1 MGLDDFIQLLSQTS
15 QNVNEVKQPEVPVTE
30 EKTVNNESI
39 TNEQAVTQPTENK
52 EPSVNN
58 ESITNE
64 QLVTQP
70 TENKEVIKTQPETN
84 ESQPVITE
92 PIEKEPIEEPKAN
105 TETSNQFNG
114 KIVITEIE
122 QFVKNAN
129 SVLETIEVFL
139 IPLEQIFVYAFETKN
154 TIFVE
159 EKKVITSFDNLVNEV
174 KTAGAKG
181 NFVFSLKQVTEE
193 FINLLRKIF
202 HL

>member
-1 MGLDDFIQLLSQTS
+1 MALEDFIQLLSQAS
-15 QNVNEVKQPEVPVTE
+15 QNVNEVKQLEVLVTKE
-30 EKTVNNESI
+30 PPVNNESI
-39 TNEQAVTQPTENK
+39 TAEQPVTQATENK
-52 EPSVNN
+52 EPV
-58 ESITNE
+58 
-64 QLVTQP
+64 VTQP
-70 TENKEVIKTQPETN
+70 IETN

-92 PIEKEPIEEPKAN
+92 PVQNPVEEPKTN
-105 TETSNQFNG
+105 TKTSNQFNG
-114 KIVITEIE
+114 KIIITEIE
-122 QFVKNAN
+122 QFVKQAN

-159 EKKVITSFDNLVNEV
+159 EKKVITSFDNLVSEV

>member
-1 MGLDDFIQLLSQTS
+1 MALDDFIQLLSQTS
-15 QNVNEVKQPEVPVTE
+15 QNVNEVKQQEIPVAE
-30 EKTVNNESI
+30 EPPVNNESV
-39 TNEQAVTQPTENK
+39 TVKQPLESKEPTVTQ
-52 EPSVNN
+52 
-58 ESITNE
+58 SI
-64 QLVTQP
+64 Q
-70 TENKEVIKTQPETN
+70 TN

-92 PIEKEPIEEPKAN
+92 PVQNPIEEPKTN

-122 QFVKNAN
+122 QFVKQAN

-139 IPLEQIFVYAFETKN
+139 VPLEQIFIYAFETKD

-193 FINLLRKIF
+193 FIKLLRKIF

>member
-1 MGLDDFIQLLSQTS
+1 MALDDFIQLLSQAS
-15 QNVNEVKQPEVPVTE
+15 QNVNEVKQQEVPVAE
-30 EKTVNNESI
+30 EPPVNNESV
-39 TNEQAVTQPTENK
+39 TVKQPLESKEPTVTQ
-52 EPSVNN
+52 
-58 ESITNE
+58 SI
-64 QLVTQP
+64 Q
-70 TENKEVIKTQPETN
+70 TN

-92 PIEKEPIEEPKAN
+92 PVQNPIEEPKTN

-122 QFVKNAN
+122 QFVKQAN

-139 IPLEQIFVYAFETKN
+139 VPLEQIFIYAFETKD

-193 FINLLRKIF
+193 FIKLLRKIF

>member
-1 MGLDDFIQLLSQTS
+1 MGLDDFIQILSQAS

-30 EKTVNNESI
+30 EPPVNNESVTI
-39 TNEQAVTQPTENK
+39 EQPVIQPEETKEPTVTQ
-52 EPSVNN
+52 
-58 ESITNE
+58 SI
-64 QLVTQP
+64 Q
-70 TENKEVIKTQPETN
+70 TN

-92 PIEKEPIEEPKAN
+92 PVQNPIEEPKTN

-122 QFVKNAN
+122 QFVKQAN

-139 IPLEQIFVYAFETKN
+139 VPLEQIFVYAFETKN

-159 EKKVITSFDNLVNEV
+159 EKKVITSFNNLVDEV

>member
-1 MGLDDFIQLLSQTS
+1 MGLDDFIQILSQAS
-15 QNVNEVKQPEVPVTE
+15 QNVNKVKQQEVPVAE
-30 EKTVNNESI
+30 EPPVNNESV
-39 TNEQAVTQPTENK
+39 TVEQPVIQLETK
-52 EPSVNN
+52 EP
-58 ESITNE
+58 IAT
-64 QLVTQP
+64 QL
-70 TENKEVIKTQPETN
+70 IETN

-92 PIEKEPIEEPKAN
+92 LIENPKEPIEEPKTN

-139 IPLEQIFVYAFETKN
+139 IPIEQIFVYAFETKN

-159 EKKVITSFDNLVNEV
+159 EKKVITSFNNLVDEV

>member
-1 MGLDDFIQLLSQTS
+1 MALDDFIQILSQAS
-15 QNVNEVKQPEVPVTE
+15 QNVNEVKQPEVHVTE
-30 EKTVNNESI
+30 EPPVNNESVA
-39 TNEQAVTQPTENK
+39 NEQPAIQSTENK
-52 EPSVNN
+52 EP
-58 ESITNE
+58 IA
-64 QLVTQP
+64 TQP
-70 TENKEVIKTQPETN
+70 VETN

-92 PIEKEPIEEPKAN
+92 PVQNPIEEPKTN

-139 IPLEQIFVYAFETKN
+139 IPIEQIFVYAFETKN

-159 EKKVITSFDNLVNEV
+159 EKKVITSFNNLVDEV